1 MDPNNGDHGADEP
14 TWEIV
19 RIKNKSEIMVP
30 MCDKNLGPTWDIV
43 AEQGRR
49 MIKRG
54 EDLLKVARKRS
65 DEERCTKCFAFFRW
79 KGLIYKNGAY
89 TMDKRGYMVRNKRKN
104 DTWQ

>member
-19 RIKNKSEIMVP
+19 PIKSEIMVP

-49 MIKRG
+49 MMKRG
-54 EDLLKVARKRS
+54 EGLLKVARKRS